1 MTTKTRQQQQQ
12 REHNDSQSANSQ
24 PAEETKTQGSGILG
38 GMPKIPSQVNVTA
51 GGGDGGDGGGGS
63 GGSNRQLSGSS
74 VSSQTTT
81 SSVSIPD
88 IPSYHNLGARGATT
102 ARSLPSSSVQVD
114 KRAHEKYAKKF
125 ARVVPIAADDLEEVE
140 VIVPKNARG
149 AVGSKE
155 YSMYQ
160 KLATESIDHKF
171 GVPSHLVT
179 DKSGA
184 EDGDQTRH
192 LFIQQQY
199 VDTLSKIEA
208 IKQRIV
214 EYDMI
219 DVARVPI
226 GVRDKE
232 AANIADV
239 FEYEEA
245 HILTAWDT
253 ISWDTAATY
262 QWAINTHMLD
272 EDQISSKW
280 LKMLL
285 FESCTSEMRDV
296 VMLEYGNLD
305 QCFRGGVM
313 FAWILCRKLFGLNRD
328 TTAALVNFLKLFR
341 NRGLRR
347 YQGENVALARKEL
360 LAVCSRL
367 CEAKELPQETP
378 MDLLTGL
385 TLCSVDDFRGL
396 FEHKLQQSRVE
407 SLEGNRH
414 LSQVEIMGEVRVLL
428 NYAAQFYGS
437 LNMSDKWNQTKSP
450 RVDMF
455 GKPTGTTTS
464 VCWNCGKQGHTVD
477 NCTVPR
483 NEEKIAENRR
493 KWMESSGRSG
503 KTKGAGG
510 GNYER
515 EKWAPPKSGESG
527 VRHIDGAHYAY
538 CGKKHDGIECG
549 WNKSHSTGYHS
560 KWVQKGSSF
569 DLASEC
575 PTHEL
580 VLKSKSGKKPKSTST
595 SSSSSTGATVN
606 AFVLPSDVRDA
617 IAQLNDSV
625 RTPSE
630 QLLMESVM
638 KNLRLN

>member
-1 MTTKTRQQQQQ
+1 
-12 REHNDSQSANSQ
+12 
-24 PAEETKTQGSGILG
+24 
-38 GMPKIPSQVNVTA
+38 
-51 GGGDGGDGGGGS
+51 
-63 GGSNRQLSGSS
+63 

-81 SSVSIPD
+81 SSVSIPN
-88 IPSYHNLGARGATT
+88 IPSYHKLGARGATTT

-140 VIVPKNARG
+140 VIVPKNSRG

-171 GVPSHLVT
+171 GVCTMWPMS
-179 DKSGA
+179 KSGA

-232 AANIADV
+232 AADIADV

-328 TTAALVNFLKLFR
+328 TTAALV
-341 NRGLRR
+341 
-347 YQGENVALARKEL
+347 
-360 LAVCSRL
+360 
-367 CEAKELPQETP
+367 
-378 MDLLTGL
+378 
-385 TLCSVDDFRGL
+385 
-396 FEHKLQQSRVE
+396 
-407 SLEGNRH
+407 
-414 LSQVEIMGEVRVLL
+414 
-428 NYAAQFYGS
+428 
-437 LNMSDKWNQTKSP
+437 
-450 RVDMF
+450 
-455 GKPTGTTTS
+455 TT
-464 VCWNCGKQGHTVD
+464 
-477 NCTVPR
+477 
-483 NEEKIAENRR
+483 
-493 KWMESSGRSG
+493 ESS
-503 KTKGAGG
+503 
-510 GNYER
+510 
-515 EKWAPPKSGESG
+515 
-527 VRHIDGAHYAY
+527 
-538 CGKKHDGIECG
+538 
-549 WNKSHSTGYHS
+549 
-560 KWVQKGSSF
+560 
-569 DLASEC
+569 
-575 PTHEL
+575 
-580 VLKSKSGKKPKSTST
+580 
-595 SSSSSTGATVN
+595 
-606 AFVLPSDVRDA
+606 
-617 IAQLNDSV
+617 
-625 RTPSE
+625 
-630 QLLMESVM
+630 
-638 KNLRLN
+638 